1 MLLSINSVQHREGEA
16 EKHRRLSAPKKLS
29 MIMDWQSLKNV
40 IPTIE
45 DAKKGDASDPK
56 TKAKKT
62 GSLVARKED

>member
-1 MLLSINSVQHREGEA
+1 MLLSINSVQHREGGREA
-16 EKHRRLSAPKKLS
+16 PATLWTKKLS